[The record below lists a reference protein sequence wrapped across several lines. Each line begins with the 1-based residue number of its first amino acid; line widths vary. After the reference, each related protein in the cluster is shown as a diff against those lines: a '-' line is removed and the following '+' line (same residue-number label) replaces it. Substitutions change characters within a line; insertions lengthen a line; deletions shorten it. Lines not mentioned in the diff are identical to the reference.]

1 MWDSK
6 FFGTEKRP
14 FTNKVTILWDMPVQ
28 TNKEIK
34 ANRPDKVVK
43 DKEKRTCLLIDM
55 SIPNEKKTSLK
66 TVEKLPK
73 YKDLKIEIE
82 KPWKLKQQLS
92 QWSLVLSGLSR
103 RGLKTTSE
111 RSHETSE

>member
-14 FTNKVTILWDMPVQ
+14 FTNKVTILWDMLVQ

-34 ANRPDKVVK
+34 ANRPDKEVK

-66 TVEKLPK
+66 
-73 YKDLKIEIE
+73 
-82 KPWKLKQQLS
+82 Q
-92 QWSLVLSGLSR
+92 
-103 RGLKTTSE
+103 
-111 RSHETSE
+111 

>member
-14 FTNKVTILWDMPVQ
+14 FTNKVTILWDMRVQ

-55 SIPNEKKTSLK
+55 SIPNEKK
-66 TVEKLPK
+66 
-73 YKDLKIEIE
+73 DLFKN
-82 KPWKLKQQLS
+82 
-92 QWSLVLSGLSR
+92 SR
-103 RGLKTTSE
+103 KTSE
-111 RSHETSE
+111 VQGSQNRN

>member
-28 TNKEIK
+28 TNKETK
-34 ANRPDKVVK
+34 TNRPDKVVK
-43 DKEKRTCLLIDM
+43 DEEKRTSLLIDM

-66 TVEKLPK
+66 
-73 YKDLKIEIE
+73 
-82 KPWKLKQQLS
+82 Q
-92 QWSLVLSGLSR
+92 
-103 RGLKTTSE
+103 
-111 RSHETSE
+111 